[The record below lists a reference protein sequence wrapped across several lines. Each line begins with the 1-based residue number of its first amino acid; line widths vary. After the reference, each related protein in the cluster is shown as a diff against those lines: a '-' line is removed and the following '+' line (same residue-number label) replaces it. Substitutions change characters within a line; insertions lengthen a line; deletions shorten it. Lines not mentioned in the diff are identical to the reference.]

1 MIQSILFFALGFLC
15 AGLIALLIAP
25 AIWRR
30 AVRLTRKRVEASV
43 PLTQAQ
49 IQADKDRLRA
59 EFAMKTRRLEMS
71 AKSLREKAAAQ
82 VIEIS
87 RNREA
92 LKALSEQ
99 RQDKSLTLMELEAK
113 TAELNAELRQK
124 EDQLQSLTKML
135 AEAEQTS
142 EQRTME
148 LDKIG
153 RLYDEASFSS
163 SSRQIELVARESEVE
178 KLTGEISA
186 LRRERKDAERRC
198 KEAIAESRAA
208 RDALKAEKKRAGD
221 LQKKVERM
229 LETLTDREEKLASRE
244 REMAHLRATLKAG
257 STGDGDALETAV
269 ASLSEERDRLEERLA
284 LLTRENRKLKDDM
297 EAGAQSGATPDGE
310 EQERAMLREQMNDL
324 AAEVVN
330 LTAMLEGPDSPIAK
344 ALAAPAD
351 HARPID
357 DKGQTVTSLAD
368 RVRALQQKAASAN

>member
-30 AVRLTRKRVEASV
+30 AVRLTRKRIEASV
-43 PLTQAQ
+43 PLTLAQ
-49 IQADKDRLRA
+49 IQADKDRIRA

-71 AKSLREKAAAQ
+71 AKSFREKAAAQ
-82 VIEIS
+82 IIEIS

-92 LKALSEQ
+92 LKSLSEQ
-99 RQDKSLTLMELEAK
+99 RQDKSLSLMELDAK

-124 EDQLQSLTKML
+124 EDQLQSLTKRL
-135 AEAEQTS
+135 AEAEQAS
-142 EQRTME
+142 ERRTKE

-153 RLYDEASFSS
+153 RMYDEASFSS

-178 KLTGEISA
+178 KLTGEIST
-186 LRRERKDAERRC
+186 LRRERKDAEGRC

-229 LETLTDREEKLASRE
+229 LETLTEREEKLASRE
-244 REMAHLRATLKAG
+244 KEMAHLRATRKAG
-257 STGDGDALETAV
+257 SGGSGDTLEA
-269 ASLSEERDRLEERLA
+269 AMESLSEERDRLEKRLS

-297 EAGAQSGATPDGE
+297 AAGAPSGASPESDSHE
-310 EQERAMLREQMNDL
+310 NAMLREQMNDL

-344 ALAAPAD
+344 ALAAPAG
-351 HARPID
+351 HARPVND
-357 DKGQTVTSLAD
+357 MGETVTSLAD